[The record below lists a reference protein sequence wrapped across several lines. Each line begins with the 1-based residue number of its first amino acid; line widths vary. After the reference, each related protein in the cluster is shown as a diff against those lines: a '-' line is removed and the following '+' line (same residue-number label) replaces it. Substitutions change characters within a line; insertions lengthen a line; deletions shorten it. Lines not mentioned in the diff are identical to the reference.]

1 MNRLQ
6 LALHRL
12 YIPPAPGG
20 AETAPTDASLVDA
33 QGHVR
38 AMVLALA
45 RPADWAVLAKVW
57 HGVQA
62 DLGLPAP
69 AIAVAGQDGYQ
80 LWFSLATPL
89 PAAQAAAFLEALRLR
104 YLGDIQ
110 PLRVT
115 AMPALAALS
124 AAAVQHARLVPAEQA
139 TSGLWS
145 AFVAPDLAPV
155 FSDQPWLDSAPNLDG
170 QASLLGRLV
179 SIQADDFAQA
189 LERLR
194 PAAPAAKP
202 QPAPAPAPAPAP
214 VNQLD
219 ADDGQV
225 KPRPAPAGGW
235 RDPQHFLLDVIND
248 DSLAMGLRIAA
259 ASALLPY
266 FDARKCI

>member
-170 QASLLGRLV
+170 QANLLGRLA

-189 LERLR
+189 LDHLR
-194 PAAPAAKP
+194 PAAPAAMA
-202 QPAPAPAPAPAP
+202 QAAPAPAPIPADP
-214 VNQLD
+214 LD
-219 ADDGQV
+219 ADHGQV

-248 DSLAMGLRIAA
+248 DSVAMGLRIAA

-266 FDARKCI
+266 FDAPRRP